1 MQGPQNWIISATQ
14 TTVSVVA
21 EGAYTR
27 GRVHKQKKDLLHM
40 LGAKGLEP
48 WAWFTLADGL

>member
-48 WAWFTLADGL
+48 